1 MSNANSAVL
10 VQAQNNLEPV
20 KQSESGALMTI
31 IERISLLPDLDLD
44 RVERLFAMHQQMLAR
59 SAEQQFNEA
68 MAITQSEIQSVAALK
83 KNNHTKS
90 VYADIDAIH
99 EAAKPVWTRNG
110 FSVVTRT
117 AQGAIPNHIKV
128 ICDVRHSGGHKETY
142 EDDWPLDTAGA
153 QGNANKTAIQ
163 GKGSTTT
170 YARRYTELM
179 IFDIAIKRL
188 DQDGNSAAKPP
199 AKTEPAASANPDS
212 KESPRMQAHNNVL
225 RTQFT
230 VVSAIKAAV
239 AAKDYYE
246 MAAQMDKL
254 SEEEKTALWVAP
266 SNGGIFTTAER
277 AAFKSN
283 EYNSARA
290 DYFAE
295 KQTKQEQVK

>member
-1 MSNANSAVL
+1 MKQAIAV
-10 VQAQNNLEPV
+10 QEQQSTAIAPV
-20 KQSESGALMTI
+20 NTEAGALMTI

-59 SAEQQFNEA
+59 SSEQQFNEA
-68 MAITQSEIQSVAALK
+68 MAITQSEIQSVAARK
-83 KNNHTKS
+83 ENKHTKS
-90 VYADIDAIH
+90 LYADIDAIH
-99 EAAKPVWTRNG
+99 EVAKPIWTRNG

-188 DQDGNSAAKPP
+188 DTDGNAPKNQLS
-199 AKTEPAASANPDS
+199 D
-212 KESPRMQAHNNVL
+212 
-225 RTQFT
+225 
-230 VVSAIKAAV
+230 KAADWV
-239 AAKDYYE
+239 AAILECATLPDLQK
-246 MAAQMDKL
+246 KH
-254 SEEEKTALWVAP
+254 
-266 SNGGIFTTAER
+266 AE
-277 AAFKSN
+277 AFKDLQSKKDSFGVNQVNKAKDSRKKELSN
-283 EYNSARA
+283 
-290 DYFAE
+290 D
-295 KQTKQEQVK
+295 